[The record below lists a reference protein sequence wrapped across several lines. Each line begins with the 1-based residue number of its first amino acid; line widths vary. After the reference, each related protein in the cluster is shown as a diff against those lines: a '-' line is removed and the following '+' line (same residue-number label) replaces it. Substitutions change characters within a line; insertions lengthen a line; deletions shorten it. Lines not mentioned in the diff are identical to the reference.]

1 MEFIINI
8 HVSLAVSEL
17 RLPGICNIQM
27 KMGFAPNYMFII
39 LLDLGF
45 ALYHPHFFNSTY
57 IGNIQI

>member
-1 MEFIINI
+1 MEVIINI

-27 KMGFAPNYMFII
+27 KMGFAHNYMFII

-45 ALYHPHFFNSTY
+45 ALYHPLFF
-57 IGNIQI
+57 